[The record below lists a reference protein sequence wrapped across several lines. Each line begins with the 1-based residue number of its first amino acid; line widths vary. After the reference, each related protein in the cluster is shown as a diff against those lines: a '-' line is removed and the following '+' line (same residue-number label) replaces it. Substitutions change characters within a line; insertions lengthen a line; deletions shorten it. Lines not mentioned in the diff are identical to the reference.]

1 MVDLVGIDVHMS
13 NITLLK
19 ILTLV
24 PSTALTMC
32 FIKPLSA
39 VILFI
44 LMVSTTYLNMRQLRT
59 G

>member
-1 MVDLVGIDVHMS
+1 MVDLVGIDVRMS
-13 NITLLK
+13 NITILK

-32 FIKPLSA
+32 FIEPLSA

-44 LMVSTTYLNMRQLRT
+44 SKLAYFFKVKLLEN
-59 G
+59 